1 MGRKWVKRNESTC
14 QAEGMGQGQ
23 VMTQQDRVRN
33 CLGTSVTPEG
43 WRRRRGEWRRMTI
56 GRNKIKRSCE
66 VKMEKFG
73 FYSESN
79 EKLLEGF

>member
-1 MGRKWVKRNESTC
+1 MK
-14 QAEGMGQGQ
+14 
-23 VMTQQDRVRN
+23 
-33 CLGTSVTPEG
+33 
-43 WRRRRGEWRRMTI
+43 I

-79 EKLLEGF
+79 EKLLEGFKKRSLRASPWLKAL